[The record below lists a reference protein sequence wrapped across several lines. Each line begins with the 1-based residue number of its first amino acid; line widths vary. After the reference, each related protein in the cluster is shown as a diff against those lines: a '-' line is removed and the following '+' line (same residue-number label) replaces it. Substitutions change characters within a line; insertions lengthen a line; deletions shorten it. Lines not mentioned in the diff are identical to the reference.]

1 MDDARS
7 SLIPT
12 FLTEQLERVANRA
25 LQYAP
30 LTRLQL
36 QKLQGK
42 SFGIELQRPH
52 FPLLVSVT
60 RKGLLFQSHWEGGA
74 DVSIRGPAVALLRQL
89 SKGDNTPASLMQ
101 AGIEIDGDQ
110 QLAQQFVKVLQNL
123 DLDLESMLGDLIGD
137 LAAHQITE
145 VARTGLGWLGRA
157 GKSLLQQS
165 RNFLADERNV
175 VVTSRQFTRFRD
187 DVETLREDT
196 DRVEARLRNL
206 QQTLAN
212 RTDKEDVEP

>member
-52 FPLLVSVT
+52 FPLLISGKAAPMSVSAVPPWPCCGNC
-60 RKGLLFQSHWEGGA
+60 RR
-74 DVSIRGPAVALLRQL
+74 VIIPPPA
-89 SKGDNTPASLMQ
+89 
-101 AGIEIDGDQ
+101 
-110 QLAQQFVKVLQNL
+110 
-123 DLDLESMLGDLIGD
+123 
-137 LAAHQITE
+137 
-145 VARTGLGWLGRA
+145 
-157 GKSLLQQS
+157 
-165 RNFLADERNV
+165 
-175 VVTSRQFTRFRD
+175 
-187 DVETLREDT
+187 
-196 DRVEARLRNL
+196 
-206 QQTLAN
+206 
-212 RTDKEDVEP
+212 